1 MSIVESLNRYMPVT
15 YAAMRNNGLLL
26 GSVGSDRR
34 PNLMTIR
41 WGLIGVI
48 WNKPIF
54 LVAVRISM
62 YTHKL
67 LEETGEFTVNVPA
80 EDMSDACKI
89 CGTMSGRDIGK
100 FERTGL
106 RWKRGEFVRA
116 PIVKRCSIA
125 YECRVLYKNPVN
137 LQTLPKDLVEIVY
150 PRRDWHTLYYGEIL
164 KIHGKI

>member
-1 MSIVESLNRYMPVT
+1 MSIIESLNRYMPAT

-26 GSVGSDRR
+26 GSIGSDGR
-34 PNLMTIR
+34 PNLMTIG

-48 WNKPIF
+48 WDKPIF
-54 LVAVRISM
+54 LVAVRVSR

-67 LEETGEFTVNVPA
+67 LEETGEFTVNVPT
-80 EDMSDACKI
+80 EDMSDACGI
-89 CGTMSGRDIGK
+89 CGTISGRNVDK

-106 RWKRGEFVRA
+106 RWRRGEFVRA
-116 PIVKRCSIA
+116 PIVEGCPIA

-137 LQTLPKDLVEIVY
+137 LQALPKDLVEIMY